1 MIFYLVLY
9 RFIKNWGQK
18 IQYLSWFL
26 PILKRKKAAGS
37 KPAALKMLSL
47 YYPFPVVLY
56 WEEYGSINPI
66 VIHNLCEAIGLIA
79 FYITVLLFV
88 SNYNIY
94 IYASRFKWYN
104 MGKIK

>member
-1 MIFYLVLY
+1 MGSENSV
-9 RFIKNWGQK
+9 FIMVFTNFKE
-18 IQYLSWFL
+18 
-26 PILKRKKAAGS
+26 KKAEGS

-79 FYITVLLFV
+79 FYIAVLLFV

-104 MGKIK
+104 MGMIK

>member
-1 MIFYLVLY
+1 MGSENSV
-9 RFIKNWGQK
+9 FIMVFTNFKE
-18 IQYLSWFL
+18 
-26 PILKRKKAAGS
+26 KKAAAS

-79 FYITVLLFV
+79 FHIAVLLFV

-104 MGKIK
+104 MGKINIDIVF